1 MPKESLPFEQ
11 DFILVTKPEMR
22 VRQAMQYTPLN
33 AAVLDI
39 PDEDTW
45 AWENNCLDVEQ
56 IIDKPFDEDCATV
69 WESML
74 ERL

>member
-1 MPKESLPFEQ
+1 MPRESLPFEQ

-33 AAVLDI
+33 AAIVEI

-45 AWENNCLDVEQ
+45 AWENSSLDGDQV
-56 IIDKPFDEDCATV
+56 IDKPFDEEHATI

>member
-1 MPKESLPFEQ
+1 MPKEPLPFEQ
-11 DFILVTKPEMR
+11 DFVLVTQPEMH
-22 VRQAMQYTPLN
+22 VRQATQYTSLH
-33 AAVLDI
+33 AALVEI

-45 AWENNCLDVEQ
+45 AWENSSLDGDQV
-56 IIDKPFDEDCATV
+56 IDKPFDEEYATI